1 MTHRFAKSR
10 RSEIIE
16 QCTLLPGFELHH
28 TTHQMTPHDH
38 CKSHDHHMTITW
50 PSHDHHMTIMY
61 SLVPS
66 ISHLCFLIAYSTCT
80 VIKKLECAYCKQ
92 TSHDRHMTHCK
103 SHDHHMTHC
112 KSHDHHMT
120 ITWHMQVTRLSHDHH
135 IPLHTT
141 EPQQRWG
148 EPGCLFSRDHDI
160 ISIRTKPERWCF
172 ACFNQLYIQRLVCTI
187 VAFTS

>member
-38 CKSHDHHMTITW
+38 HMTITRLSHDHHMTI
-50 PSHDHHMTIMY
+50 IY
-61 SLVPS
+61 SIVPS
-66 ISHLCFLIAYSTCT
+66 ISHLRFLIAYSTCT
-80 VIKKLECAYCKQ
+80 VIKNWSVHTASKP
-92 TSHDRHMTHCK
+92 RMTVTWHIA
-103 SHDHHMTHC
+103 S
-112 KSHDHHMT
+112 HMT
-120 ITWHMQVTRLSHDHH
+120 ITWHIASHMTVTWPSHPTSYHW
-135 IPLHTT
+135 TT
-141 EPQQRWG
+141 TKVGRAL
-148 EPGCLFSRDHDI
+148 CLFSRDHDI

-187 VAFTS
+187 VAFH